1 MRCRTMS
8 YLKYEPVTKTSIRWP
23 MLLNLAALGFLV
35 FGGLG
40 GGIGL
45 FAGMEAA
52 SAAGLG
58 AFVGIWGGP
67 GFGAML
73 GGILAVTRDERA
85 LAKAG

>member
-1 MRCRTMS
+1 MS
-8 YLKYEPVTKTSIRWP
+8 AAPDDVGHMSMGHGVARATAIG
-23 MLLNLAALGFLV
+23 AALGFLV

-45 FAGMEAA
+45 FAGMEMA
-52 SAAGLG
+52 SAAGVG
-58 AFVGIWGGP
+58 AFVGVWGGP